1 MDKINNMKKS
11 KNFKWEAEEF
21 WDQLPDFGQKHT
33 KKFLDKIEYRKEQYY
48 ENRRLRN
55 KRKGDNNK

>member
-1 MDKINNMKKS
+1 MKKS